1 MKSYDQSVKINHNS
15 NYPYTPDHL
24 YRILIIGGSGS
35 GKTNPLLNLMKH
47 QGPDIDKIDLHF
59 KDPLES
65 KYQLH
70 INKKEKVEIEILKNP
85 KAFIDYSKLSG
96 GVYENFE
103 HYNPTRKRRVSIVFD
118 DMIADMGCNKKL
130 SPIVTELFLMVYKY
144 LGQEFDY
151 IVLDLVTQKGVYL
164 YMSNFEKFKEQL
176 SSKKKFYSSLT
187 GKIS

>member
-1 MKSYDQSVKINHNS
+1 MK
-15 NYPYTPDHL
+15 
-24 YRILIIGGSGS
+24 ILNTIIQ
-35 GKTNPLLNLMKH
+35 P
-47 QGPDIDKIDLHF
+47 
-59 KDPLES
+59 
-65 KYQLH
+65 
-70 INKKEKVEIEILKNP
+70 EK
-85 KAFIDYSKLSG
+85 G
-96 GVYENFE
+96 
-103 HYNPTRKRRVSIVFD
+103 VSIVFD

-130 SPIVTELFLMVYKY
+130 SSIVTELFLIDYKY

>member
-1 MKSYDQSVKINHNS
+1 MK
-15 NYPYTPDHL
+15 
-24 YRILIIGGSGS
+24 ILNTIIQ
-35 GKTNPLLNLMKH
+35 P
-47 QGPDIDKIDLHF
+47 
-59 KDPLES
+59 
-65 KYQLH
+65 
-70 INKKEKVEIEILKNP
+70 EK
-85 KAFIDYSKLSG
+85 G
-96 GVYENFE
+96 
-103 HYNPTRKRRVSIVFD
+103 VSIVFD

-176 SSKKKFYSSLT
+176 SSKKKFYSLLT

>member
-1 MKSYDQSVKINHNS
+1 M
-15 NYPYTPDHL
+15 
-24 YRILIIGGSGS
+24 
-35 GKTNPLLNLMKH
+35 TN
-47 QGPDIDKIDLHF
+47 KIDLRF

-85 KAFIDYSKLSG
+85 KAFIDYSKISG

-103 HYNPTRKRRVSIVFD
+103 HYNPTRERRVSIVFD

-130 SPIVTELFLMVYKY
+130 SPIVTELFLINYKY

-176 SSKKKFYSSLT
+176 SNKKKFYSSLT
-187 GKIS
+187 GKTS